1 MHRLRCASPRPALRA
16 YVRTY
21 AEREFFDHSRPV
33 LQPATASLEPIIN
46 FEFRD
51 PIAILFNDGRQELH
65 SSSVVGPQTERRAHV
80 LLSGDMHSFAVYFQP
95 SGLSALFGVP
105 MHELSNQAYEASSVL
120 GEWLRGVRTRLA
132 ELSCFARRVKVFEDV
147 LVRYAATVR
156 NSNLILDTADRLL
169 ARRGAVSIMNTASEC
184 GLSLRQFERTFR
196 ETVGIS
202 PKLHARIARFQ
213 SALDAK
219 ITFPDRTW
227 LEIAH
232 DLHFYDQMHMIH
244 DFRNLA
250 GGTPGGVL
258 SQLRDLRPAA
268 MLLRGELHDV

>member
-1 MHRLRCASPRPALRA
+1 MHRLRCASPCSALRA
-16 YVRTY
+16 FVRTY
-21 AEREFFDHSRPV
+21 AEREFHDYARPI

-51 PIAILFNDGRQELH
+51 QIAVVFNDGRRESH

-105 MHELSNQAYEASSVL
+105 MPELSNQAYEASSVL
-120 GEWLRGVRTRLA
+120 GEWIRDVHTRLA
-132 ELSCFARRVKVFEDV
+132 ELSCFGLRVRVIEEV
-147 LVRYAATVR
+147 LLRYAAKVR
-156 NSNLILDTADRLL
+156 TSDLISDTADRLL
-169 ARRGAVSIMNTASEC
+169 ACRGAVSIMNTATAY
-184 GLSLRQFERTFR
+184 GLSLRQFERTFKR
-196 ETVGIS
+196 TVGIS
-202 PKLHARIARFQ
+202 PKLHARIARFS

-219 ITFPDRTW
+219 ITSPSRTW
-227 LEIAH
+227 LDIAH

-244 DFRNLA
+244 DFRDLA
-250 GGTPGGVL
+250 GDTPGGVL
-258 SQLRDLRPAA
+258 AQLRDLRPTA